1 MQPPSAPRTKL
12 DEAVFLTLVAL
23 LPVMQPFTLQVG
35 SYPIPLAD
43 FVFLVLCPAYLFMV
57 VSGRRPLRIGG
68 WSWAVAAY
76 GLAAALAAFASEDR
90 RTSLI
95 KLAGIAYLC
104 GLGILTTQYVNSVAM
119 LRRTLTA
126 WLVGTALTVAA
137 VAAGVVLFYLGV
149 TGPSNIFLYSF
160 GSLPPGA
167 YPRVMGLFLNAN
179 MLATYVIASVFVA
192 LALRRV
198 GWVGARWGGVL
209 MAGALLASTLS
220 LSPAIGGL
228 VLGLCLWF
236 AREISDRRLAGALR
250 LTGWGAAVL
259 FVVAITV
266 SPAALVERSASG
278 EATYAKA
285 TAPKWAPRFEPSS
298 RLQTWSGAWQTF
310 RAHPW
315 LGVGPGV
322 DVTHV
327 RYVNASGAVE
337 QLTDAHNT
345 WLSILAQQ
353 GALGLVTFLVLT
365 AWLVLPLR
373 SADSLT
379 PRNRWLFSGLAFAF
393 AYGVL
398 YPSLSGSFE
407 DTRHVWVLM
416 GLLAAVPHLPDE
428 DRG

>member
-23 LPVMQPFTLQVG
+23 LPVMQPFSFQFG
-35 SYPIPLAD
+35 SYSIPLAD
-43 FVFLVLCPAYLFMV
+43 VVFLALVPAFLFAI
-57 VSGRRPLRIGG
+57 VSGRRLIRISG
-68 WSWAVAAY
+68 WCWAVAAY
-76 GLAAALAAFASEDR
+76 GLASTLAAFGSGDR

-104 GLGILTTQYVNSVAM
+104 GLGILTTQYVNSMTM
-119 LRRTLTA
+119 LRRTLAA
-126 WLVGTALTVAA
+126 WLVGTGLTVAA
-137 VAAGVVLFYLGV
+137 VFAGVVLFYAGV

-167 YPRVMGLFLNAN
+167 YPRVMGLFVNAN
-179 MLATYVIASVFVA
+179 MLATYVIAGVFLI
-192 LALRRV
+192 LAMRRV
-198 GWVGARWGGVL
+198 EWVGARVGSVL
-209 MAGALLASTLS
+209 MAGALLASALS

-228 VLGLCLWF
+228 VLGLCLWY
-236 AREISDRRLAGALR
+236 APRLSEQRLLAVGLRAAG
-250 LTGWGAAVL
+250 WAAAIL

-278 EATYAKA
+278 D
-285 TAPKWAPRFEPSS
+285 WAPRLEPSS

-310 RAHPW
+310 VSHPW

-327 RYVNASGAVE
+327 RYLNASGAIE

-345 WLSILAQQ
+345 WLSVLAQQ
-353 GALGLVTFLVLT
+353 GALGGITFLVLT
-365 AWLVLPLR
+365 VWLLWPLKDASSFSTHR
-373 SADSLT
+373 LA
-379 PRNRWLFSGLAFAF
+379 LFSGLAFAF
-393 AYGVL
+393 AFGVL

-407 DTRHVWVLM
+407 DTRHTWVLM
-416 GLLAAVPHLPDE
+416 GLLAAVPRIPAE